1 MAVLK
6 SLLAIEV
13 TVCVNSKALTKHQA
27 ENDRAQHIDGKFA
40 AHQQGCSSTK
50 FIESITDEDFTANI
64 LTGQKPSLSRVGLS
78 SLRSSPRSLRVR
90 LWSFSPPVG
99 HFAKFKI
106 ILRDSRSSNLQRE
119 NDKAKKL
126 REIVVKIHRQSEGR
140 QVEPGKPNFEKLAS
154 PRESH
159 QKARIEKS
167 KSHGVALGAVK
178 SIDPGRTRESEF
190 LDGMDYPIAILRFK
204 YRSAQALE
212 DLLRIPRIPPP
223 EPAAEPKP
231 EAAEPESPESE
242 FDDLAPEPRERAK
255 RALER
260 AERGRSEDD
269 DNVKQDAPPSKK
281 TEARKMIGK
290 LTTPLTEGDGE
301 DKGRPAILLDQM
313 IRTQPPDLPVAITA
327 SCNIRLAPP
336 IQHRF
341 CSEYT
346 HQPHNAR
353 NARRRAASR
362 YRNDRSSMH
371 HQPSPTAGG
380 RIHGY
385 AWLFLRGRQLELVS
399 LAPLAEGSN
408 TR

>member
-27 ENDRAQHIDGKFA
+27 ENDRAQHIDGKLA

-106 ILRDSRSSNLQRE
+106 SLRDSRSSNLQRE

-159 QKARIEKS
+159 QKARIENQS
-167 KSHGVALGAVK
+167 RMVLQSPGAVK
-178 SIDPGRTRESEF
+178 SIDPGRIIKSEF

-204 YRSAQALE
+204 YRSARKQYHHLV
-212 DLLRIPRIPPP
+212 
-223 EPAAEPKP
+223 
-231 EAAEPESPESE
+231 
-242 FDDLAPEPRERAK
+242 
-255 RALER
+255 

-290 LTTPLTEGDGE
+290 LTTALTQGDGE

-327 SCNIRLAPP
+327 SRLQLA
-336 IQHRF
+336 
-341 CSEYT
+341 CSC
-346 HQPHNAR
+346 
-353 NARRRAASR
+353 
-362 YRNDRSSMH
+362 
-371 HQPSPTAGG
+371 
-380 RIHGY
+380 
-385 AWLFLRGRQLELVS
+385 
-399 LAPLAEGSN
+399 
-408 TR
+408 